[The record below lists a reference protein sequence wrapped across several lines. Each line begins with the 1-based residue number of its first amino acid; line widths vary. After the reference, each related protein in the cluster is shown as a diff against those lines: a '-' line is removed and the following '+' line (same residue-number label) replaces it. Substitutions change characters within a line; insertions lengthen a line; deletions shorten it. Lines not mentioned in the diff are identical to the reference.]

1 MEQQKAGGQKTEGIR
16 GGDGD
21 RIEGPEDSAKLKL
34 ADGIVDSEDSVEGE
48 WALFFWLGRSPLWTD
63 EGGARRSQHAV
74 YPDSKQTL
82 ERLDQGRVAPGPM
95 RRDAFS
101 AQRSD
106 RRIHW

>member
-1 MEQQKAGGQKTEGIR
+1 MEQQKAGGQKTEGIG

-48 WALFFWLGRSPLWTD
+48 WDFLLARPVSTLD